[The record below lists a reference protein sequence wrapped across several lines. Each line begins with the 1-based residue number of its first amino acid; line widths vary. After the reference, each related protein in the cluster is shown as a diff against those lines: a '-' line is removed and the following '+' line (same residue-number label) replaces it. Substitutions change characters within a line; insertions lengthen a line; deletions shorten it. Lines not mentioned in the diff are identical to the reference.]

1 MPNWKFVAAGVFAA
15 FALVLS
21 VSAAAAA
28 VMRPE
33 WAIGPGGGQWW
44 QPAPG
49 NHVFGVAIVVAWG
62 LSWLSFSVGRGV
74 RTFRPRD
81 WLVLQA
87 ALTLGFGF
95 ASYGPCLGNS
105 NVISVPMWVL
115 NLFVGQVEEA
125 AIGPGAA
132 ACPGEYPLA
141 FQVARLLGI
150 GTTALGGVAF
160 LASLSRGL
168 LDRVWVWWASD
179 IDVVAGLNERSV
191 PLIEALV
198 AQRRR
203 ERRVRPWYVERWWER
218 VSRRL
223 PGIGGVVVVR
233 RDRDDPLLAEVEAMG
248 VRVIVGDPQD
258 QELHRL
264 VMRRFRK
271 GQVSVRRLFAVS
283 DSQQRN
289 AATVQAA
296 LTALT
301 GFGRSTSDAWLDQE
315 FVPRLV
321 ARFDDARESRAFRL
335 AHLDVP
341 GCFVDAMSSD
351 ELLARELVARFR
363 ADRADTAVLVGD
375 SPLTV
380 ALLDELALRCALAAL
395 PRDDGTAASAGV
407 ARPPAAVAVCA
418 ATASQIKAEWE
429 TLGPSDAAARPL
441 QLTACTGD
449 WEDVVAGLRSAGRR
463 VAVVITRDDGTAL
476 SRALRVN
483 RLHPSASVYCWTPT
497 ASGVE
502 ADTDATGRGVV
513 RIGPTLLQRG
523 GVPEDSWG
531 VLAGAVH
538 DQNRNPDSPRPADRT
553 WGDPVAEPEVRLPDF
568 YREDTLRRQRWVLQL
583 VARQGYAWRPR
594 QPWDAE
600 PALPED
606 VLGRV
611 AHREHD
617 RWCQWRLAH
626 RWRWAPASADRLSMD
641 RARQNANLVDWDT
654 GSGRP
659 DGAGLNQAALDKLI
673 KGNIEDV
680 SKILTHLYHWGVV
693 PGRLYQ
699 RTGTV
704 HATRLAAARSWT
716 TQEGSLLAVAAGDW
730 WVENEDPA
738 TGKPLPGTGRGVAAS
753 EMFRLHRA
761 LDADAGR
768 YQRLGTVTAVQ
779 LATPVTIPSLEGPVD
794 AQPGDWVV
802 TDHSGN
808 SWPVPN
814 ATFRATYTP
823 IPAPYTQGSSA
834 V

>member
-21 VSAAAAA
+21 VSAVAAA

-33 WAIGPGGGQWW
+33 WAIVPGGGQWW
-44 QPAPG
+44 QPALG
-49 NHVFGVAIVVAWG
+49 NHVFGVAVVVAWG

-95 ASYGPCLGNS
+95 ASYGPCLGDS

-168 LDRVWVWWASD
+168 LDRLWVWWASD
-179 IDVVAGLNERSV
+179 IDVVAGLNEWSV
-191 PLIEALV
+191 PLIEALL

-233 RDRDDPLLAEVEAMG
+233 RDRDDPLLAEVEALG

-258 QELHRL
+258 PELHRL
-264 VMRRFRK
+264 AMRRFRR
-271 GQVSVRRLFAVS
+271 GQVAVRRLFAVA
-283 DSQQRN
+283 DSQERN
-289 AATVQAA
+289 AATVRAA
-296 LTALT
+296 LTALSE
-301 GFGRSTSDAWLDQE
+301 FARSTSGAAWLEQE

-335 AHLDVP
+335 NHLDVP
-341 GCFVDAMSSD
+341 GCFVDAISSD

-380 ALLDELALRCALAAL
+380 ALLDELALRGALAAL
-395 PRDDGTAASAGV
+395 PRDDGTAAPAGV
-407 ARPPAAVAVCA
+407 APPPASVAVCA
-418 ATASQIKAEWE
+418 PTASQIKAEWE
-429 TLGPSDAAARPL
+429 TLGPADLAARPL
-441 QLTACTGD
+441 ELTACTGD
-449 WEDVVAGLRSAGRR
+449 WEDVVAGLRSDGRR
-463 VAVVITRDDGTAL
+463 VAVVVTRDDGQAL

-483 RLHPSASVYCWTPT
+483 RLHPSASVCCWTPT

-502 ADTDATGRGVV
+502 VGTDGVRGVV

-538 DQNRNPDSPRPADRT
+538 DRNRDPASPRPADRA
-553 WGDPVAEPEVRLPDF
+553 WGDPIDDPETRLPDF

-583 VARQGYAWRPR
+583 VAQQGYAWRPR
-594 QPWDAE
+594 QPWDAD
-600 PALPED
+600 PTLPEKA
-606 VLGRV
+606 LASV
-611 AHREHD
+611 ARREHD
-617 RWCQWRLAH
+617 RWCQWRLTH
-626 RWRWAPASADRLSMD
+626 RWRWAPPSADRLAMD
-641 RARQNANLVDWDT
+641 RARQNANLVGWDT
-654 GSGRP
+654 GNGRP
-659 DGAGLNQAALDKLI
+659 DGAGLAQTDLAKLI
-673 KGNIEDV
+673 KRNNEDV
-680 SKILTHLYHWGVV
+680 SKVLTHLYHWGVV

-699 RTGTV
+699 RTGIV
-704 HATRLAAARSWT
+704 HATRLTAARSWT
-716 TQEGSLLAVAAGDW
+716 TQDGSSLTVASGDW
-730 WVENEDPA
+730 WVEDLDPD
-738 TGKPLPGTGRGVAAS
+738 TGQPRPDTGRGVAAA
-753 EMFRLHRA
+753 EFPKLHQE
-761 LDADAGR
+761 LDAAAGR
-768 YQRLGTVTAVQ
+768 YQRRGTVTAVR
-779 LATPVTIPSLEGPVD
+779 LGGEATVRSLEGSVH
-794 AQPGDWVV
+794 AQPGTWVV
-802 TDHSGN
+802 TDSTGN
-808 SWPVPN
+808 SWAVP
-814 ATFRATYTP
+814 ASTFMASYEEV
-823 IPAPYTQGSSA
+823 PAVSGGA
-834 V
+834 A